1 MLYTLFRY
9 LHFLAIFVFAGSLVI
24 ENMAIKPII
33 NGEDARNIA
42 KVDAAYGISAV
53 LVFAMGL
60 VLWLGVG
67 KPSEFYTDNPVF
79 QGKILLFII
88 IVLVSIY
95 PTSFFIKHRNS
106 ESEVIEVPRMVPILL
121 KLELIALI
129 VIPVLA
135 FMAAQGIGL
144 TP

>member
-24 ENMAIKPII
+24 ENMAIKPKI

-60 VLWLGVG
+60 VLWLGAG

-79 QGKILLFII
+79 QGKILLFIV
-88 IVLVSIY
+88 IVLVSTY

-106 ESEVIEVPRMVPILL
+106 ESEAIKVPRMVPILL

-129 VIPVLA
+129 VIPILA
-135 FMAAQGIGL
+135 FMAAQGIGI

>member
-67 KPSEFYTDNPVF
+67 KPSEFYTDNSVF
-79 QGKILLFII
+79 QGKILLFIS

-106 ESEVIEVPRMVPILL
+106 ESEAIEVPRMVPILL